1 MSKEIRAVTLY
12 RASTKQQVGDNDDIP
27 TQRKIVLDFVRK
39 NNFKLIK
46 EFTEG
51 GVSGF
56 KNTASE
62 RDKIQDIIEM
72 AKNKEFDVLVIYHSN
87 RLGRLAD
94 DTPLVVKQLNEYGV
108 TVFSTVEGE
117 ISYKSHIDKFMTY
130 FKYWTNEQDSITKSE
145 VISDYHIAM
154 VEEGRFRGG
163 NFIPYGYK
171 LVDNGN
177 KNFKGRHILDFVIDE
192 EEAKIVKLIFDLSI
206 DKGYGHNRIAKY
218 LNDLGIKTKTGKLW
232 RNSTVHT
239 ILHNP
244 IYKGQFRMK
253 SKVRNKEVLSVT
265 REDLIIIPPERW
277 DLQQIISK
285 SRSPKAKTTYEFVDK
300 RYKPNYGKLL
310 LNGLAVCGYCGE
322 PLTTL
327 TTYKRW
333 TTKDGV
339 NHKVAYHRYRC
350 SSYYRGIQCE
360 GQSTYGKTRLEPIVI
375 QEVKSFILKLQ
386 KRQLN
391 KIFFENIKKSIKAKE
406 SEKDKIQK
414 DINTL
419 NKQLD
424 ALKEEV
430 VKSLTGE
437 SKFSG
442 DILNELIEKKQNE
455 IVKTQ
460 NSLTNIIK
468 EIKQLE
474 IEMKDMENFNDEIIN
489 WNEKFDN
496 LDIEEQRRLLL
507 DVLDKIVVY
516 KDRIELKF
524 DIRYEKFIENSSLRC
539 EDTNSVRARLLDLHV
554 IKEDKVVPI

>member
-1 MSKEIRAVTLY
+1 MSKEVRAVTLY
-12 RASTKQQVGDNDDIP
+12 RASTKQQVGDNNDIP
-27 TQRKIVLDFVRK
+27 TQRKIVLDFIKK
-39 NNFKLIK
+39 NNFKLVK

-108 TVFSTVEGE
+108 TVVSTVEGE

-206 DKGYGHNRIAKY
+206 DKGYGHSRIAKY
-218 LNDLGIKTKTGKLW
+218 LNDLGVKTKTGKLW
-232 RNSTVHT
+232 RNSTIYT

-265 REDLIIIPPERW
+265 REDLIIIPPEKW
-277 DLQQIISK
+277 DLEQLIAK
-285 SRSPKAKTTYEFVDK
+285 NRSPKSKEKYEFVDK
-300 RYKPNYGKLL
+300 RSRTNYGKLL
-310 LNGLAVCGYCGE
+310 LNGIAFCGYCGE

-327 TTYKRW
+327 TTYKKW
-333 TTKDGV
+333 VTKDGV
-339 NHKVAYHRYRC
+339 NHKTAYHRYRC
-350 SSYYRGIQCE
+350 SSYYKGISCD
-360 GQSTYGKTRLEPIVI
+360 GQSTYGRTRLEPVVI
-375 QEVKSFILKLQ
+375 KEVKRFILDLQ
-386 KRQLN
+386 GRQLN
-391 KIFFENIKKSIKAKE
+391 EIFFENIKKSIKDKE
-406 SEKDKIQK
+406 SQKEKIQK
-414 DINTL
+414 DISVF
-419 NKQLD
+419 NKQLE

-430 VKSLTGE
+430 VKALIGE
-437 SKFSG
+437 SKFSE
-442 DILNELIEKKQNE
+442 DILNELIEKKQEE
-455 IVKTQ
+455 INKAEKT
-460 NSLTNIIK
+460 LKNIQIEIK
-468 EIKQLE
+468 ELE
-474 IEMKDMENFNDEIIN
+474 NEMNNMKNFSEEIIN
-489 WNEKFDN
+489 WNDKFDN
-496 LDIEEQRRLLL
+496 LDIEDQRRLLSE
-507 DVLDKIVVY
+507 VLDKVVVY
-516 KDRIELKF
+516 KDRIELNF
-524 DIRYEKFIENSSLRC
+524 DIRYEKFIENSSLTC
-539 EDTNSVRARLLDLHV
+539 ENTNSVRARLVDLQV